1 MWKALTKF
9 VLFDD
14 QKHHITIL
22 TLFLF
27 HRRFKLP
34 LNITT
39 GDDFLIYTWDMEMK
53 HLHPSS
59 LHPKKAHQVQ

>member
-1 MWKALTKF
+1 MKQAYNTGYANDLAMWKALTKF

-14 QKHHITIL
+14 QKHRMTIL

-27 HRRFKLP
+27 HRRSELP

-39 GDDFLIYTWDMEMK
+39 GDEF
-53 HLHPSS
+53 
-59 LHPKKAHQVQ
+59 